1 MNFIVRRI
9 IKCRNCHLFVLSE
22 GQLCFAWCLVLFS
35 VPSQWCYPLGEVVG
49 GKVREREE
57 NKGSALLSSQTFSLR
72 LKGENWHTHVS
83 VSHYMPDDGSQ
94 PRVPQ
99 QHLSHHT
106 QEG

>member
-57 NKGSALLSSQTFSLR
+57 NKGLLCFL
-72 LKGENWHTHVS
+72 LKPFP
-83 VSHYMPDDGSQ
+83 YLDGFE
-94 PRVPQ
+94 R
-99 QHLSHHT
+99 
-106 QEG
+106 